1 MAALIKHSCNI
12 SCGKGSC
19 VGRAWGRLTSVGF
32 CTGTSVL
39 PRWALWIYSLG
50 SHCEP
55 LLFLLHRGSRELR
68 VTQQILAST
77 SSVCKRKKQRKAFF
91 FFFSQL
97 CSFGISLPARNAG
110 ISVHLIPRSVQRS
123 PLSLV
128 GSAPRSAEAAVVV
141 INPSAMPV
149 LVLWSSDGVGGA
161 VNQLGLRIPGCPPF
175 HRGFLLVNQKRTVCI
190 LKEIRR
196 KMWFSERK

>member
-1 MAALIKHSCNI
+1 MAALIKHGCNI

-55 LLFLLHRGSRELR
+55 LLFLLHRESRELR

-91 FFFSQL
+91 FQL
-97 CSFGISLPARNAG
+97 YSFGISLPARNAG

-128 GSAPRSAEAAVVV
+128 GSAEAAVVV
-141 INPSAMPV
+141 INPSAMPIP
-149 LVLWSSDGVGGA
+149 VLWSSGGVGGA
-161 VNQLGLRIPGCPPF
+161 ANQLGLWIPGCPPF

-196 KMWFSERK
+196 KTWFSERK

>member
-1 MAALIKHSCNI
+1 MAALIKHGCNI

-55 LLFLLHRGSRELR
+55 LLFLLHRESRELR
-68 VTQQILAST
+68 VTQQILASA

-91 FFFSQL
+91 FFFFQL
-97 CSFGISLPARNAG
+97 YSFGISLPARNAG

-128 GSAPRSAEAAVVV
+128 GSAEAAVVV
-141 INPSAMPV
+141 INPSAMPIP
-149 LVLWSSDGVGGA
+149 VLWSSGGVGGA
-161 VNQLGLRIPGCPPF
+161 ANQLGLWIPGCPPF

-196 KMWFSERK
+196 KTWFSERK